1 MKRFQDGLYMDPV
14 ISRLSV
20 RRYQERQLSSENIDI
35 LIQAAMSAPSADD
48 ERPWHFIVITDQPL
62 KKTISEANPFLYIVY
77 EAPVAILVCGD
88 ISKQKIEGFW
98 VQDCAASTENILIE
112 AQLQGLGAVWLGIYP
127 IDGRIECMRRFMN
140 IPDGI
145 IPFSLVVL
153 GYPADV
159 TVPSK
164 RFDTTRIHF
173 NMW

>member
-1 MKRFQDGLYMDPV
+1 MKHFQDGLHMDPV
-14 ISRLSV
+14 ISRRSV
-20 RRYQERQLSSENIDI
+20 RRYQERQISSENIDT

-48 ERPWHFIVITDQPL
+48 ERPWHFIVINDQSL
-62 KKTISEANPFLYIVY
+62 KKMISETNPFSYVVS
-77 EAPVAILVCGD
+77 EAPVAILICGD

-98 VQDCAASTENILIE
+98 VQDCAAATENILIE

-127 IDGRIECMRRFMN
+127 IDGRIECMRRLMN

-159 TVPSK
+159 IEPSK
-164 RFDTTRIHF
+164 HFDTTRIHY